1 MVTNQ
6 QPNNRQPGLK
16 AKPAGTT
23 SKKAADDAST
33 ANTAEVK
40 RSVAAWRA
48 MQGLPPLEDSNG

>member
-6 QPNNRQPGLK
+6 QPNNRQPGLE
-16 AKPAGTT
+16 AKPAAP
-23 SKKAADDAST
+23 KKAADDASA

-48 MQGLPPLEDSNG
+48 MQGLPPQEDNNG